1 MGRWR
6 SVFLGAIG
14 LALVGAGPAS
24 AQQIPS
30 APAYVLSPFLLL
42 AAALLPIKIV
52 VTAHAMGS
60 GMLRWA
66 IPVLIG
72 MLISMYLMAPIGFVG
87 GPIDPDR
94 YAMVI
99 VLVALGLALVAYVV
113 DLVVLTLVGWSY
125 GLERIAK
132 ASALSNIVVFGLVAA
147 FGIGMWNLSR
157 ANYEIIVFIG
167 RSVTL
172 PILTYSPI
180 SYLH

>member
-1 MGRWR
+1 MQRWR
-6 SVFLGAIG
+6 SVFIGAIG
-14 LALVGAGPAS
+14 LALVGSSPAH
-24 AQQIPS
+24 AQQVFN

-52 VTAHAMGS
+52 ITAHAMGA

-87 GPIDPDR
+87 GPINPDR
-94 YAMVI
+94 YAVVI
-99 VLVALGLALVAYVV
+99 LLVSLGLALVAYVV
-113 DLVVLTLVGWSY
+113 DLVVFTLLGWSY

-132 ASALSNIVVFGLVAA
+132 ASALGNVIVFGLVAA

-157 ANYEIIVFIG
+157 ASYEIIVFIG
-167 RSVTL
+167 QSVTL